1 MVNSQEKILWVGV
14 GCQRGVSK
22 MAIGTAIESIFT
34 QSNLDLATIA
44 GLATI
49 DLKANEVGLIDYCHE
64 MGWFLKIYSPERLN
78 LVSVN
83 SSLSTLNCLE
93 KVLHLGKAQDRTF
106 RSQRSMLLGTASVAE
121 AAALCAA
128 GSDLLLVPK
137 QKFRLDDESGWVTIA
152 VAVELKQ

>member
-83 SSLSTLNCLE
+83 SSLSTLN
-93 KVLHLGKAQDRTF
+93 A
-106 RSQRSMLLGTASVAE
+106 QRSMLLGTASVAE

>member
-22 MAIGTAIESIFT
+22 MAIGKAIESIFT

-49 DLKANEVGLIDYCHE
+49 DLKADEVGLIDCCHE

-83 SSLSTLNCLE
+83 SSLSTPRTERSRSFCFSRSVN
-93 KVLHLGKAQDRTF
+93 AQLST
-106 RSQRSMLLGTASVAE
+106 LLGTASVAE

-128 GSDLLLVPK
+128 GRDLLLVPK

>member
-1 MVNSQEKILWVGV
+1 
-14 GCQRGVSK
+14 
-22 MAIGTAIESIFT
+22 MAIGKAIESIFT

-49 DLKANEVGLIDYCHE
+49 DLKADEVGLIDCCHE
-64 MGWFLKIYSPERLN
+64 MGWFLKIHSPERLN

-83 SSLSTLNCLE
+83 SSRST
-93 KVLHLGKAQDRTF
+93 F
-106 RSQRSMLLGTASVAE
+106 LGTASVAE

-137 QKFRLDDESGWVTIA
+137 QKFRLDDRSGWVTIA

>member
-1 MVNSQEKILWVGV
+1 MSTMVNSQEKILWVGV

-22 MAIGTAIESIFT
+22 MAIGKAIESIFT

-49 DLKANEVGLIDYCHE
+49 DLKANEVGLIDYCHQ

-83 SSLSTLNCLE
+83 SSFS
-93 KVLHLGKAQDRTF
+93 A
-106 RSQRSMLLGTASVAE
+106 LLGTASVAA